1 MPTRVFSAD
10 DASRPAS
17 SSALLQGVL
26 RDELGFEGVVVTDAL
41 DVAGVRTEYG
51 DDRVP
56 VLAPK
61 AGVDQLLFPPDI
73 DVAYH
78 GVLAA
83 VRSGDITEDRLD
95 ESVVRILR
103 IPCTLCIKDK
113 VGLLSGP
120 LHLPEGGNALPLRR
134 GQRKPLGTGASP
146 AFPTDDTRTSVPEPA
161 QAFEALGYRTTH
173 LATGREADAVKIDEA
188 VAAARGR
195 GAVVVTT
202 DNVGAVGSRR
212 LLVSR
217 LRATGDRGPLPHRA
231 RPVVRRPA
239 CAGANEPG
247 APLGAGCPS
256 GARWRRSPG
265 GGAQPAAPSRSRL

>member
-1 MPTRVFSAD
+1 M
-10 DASRPAS
+10 
-17 SSALLQGVL
+17 
-26 RDELGFEGVVVTDAL
+26 
-41 DVAGVRTEYG
+41 
-51 DDRVP
+51 P
-56 VLAPK
+56 VLAPR

-103 IPCTLCIKDK
+103 IKDK

-146 AFPTDDTRTSVPEPA
+146 AFPTDDTRTSVPEQA

-195 GAVVVTT
+195 ARWSSPPTT
-202 DNVGAVGSRR
+202 SAPS
-212 LLVSR
+212 
-217 LRATGDRGPLPHRA
+217 A
-231 RPVVRRPA
+231 
-239 CAGANEPG
+239 PG
-247 APLGAGCPS
+247 AFWCPGC
-256 GARWRRSPG
+256 ARRGTEALFRIGHGLSYDD
-265 GGAQPAAPSRSRL
+265 